1 MKIIITILLSIVAI
15 GLLYF
20 AWAFAWASFDILL
33 WSFYSRVML
42 SISSIIAIY
51 AIMAAVDI
59 NSK

>member
-20 AWAFAWASFDILL
+20 AWAFAWASFNILL
-33 WSFYSRVML
+33 WSFYSMVML

-51 AIMAAVDI
+51 AIIAVVDI
-59 NSK
+59 NSR